1 MPLGIGVSIDFF
13 AGGEA
18 ARVPKWMQRISIE
31 WFHCIVTDLPPRVP
45 QALRR

>member
-13 AGGEA
+13 AGEA

-31 WFHCIVTDLPPRVP
+31 WFHCIVTDLPRVP